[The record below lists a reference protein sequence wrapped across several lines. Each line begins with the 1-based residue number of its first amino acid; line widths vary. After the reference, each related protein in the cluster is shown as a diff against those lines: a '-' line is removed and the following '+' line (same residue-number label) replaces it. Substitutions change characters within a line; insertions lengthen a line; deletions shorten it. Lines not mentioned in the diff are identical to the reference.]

1 MLRAHHV
8 KMAAERKHVVGHY
21 VVIKLIGKGS
31 YGQVHLV
38 KNRRDKRQYVMKNI
52 PLSSLTDEK
61 ERTAALRE
69 AQLLSSMAHPN
80 IVAYKESF
88 QDSSGILHIIMAYC
102 EGGDLSSRL
111 KACKG
116 IPLAEEQV
124 IEWFVQITL
133 ALQVMRVAINV

>member
-1 MLRAHHV
+1 
-8 KMAAERKHVVGHY
+8 
-21 VVIKLIGKGS
+21 
-31 YGQVHLV
+31 
-38 KNRRDKRQYVMKNI
+38 MKNI
-52 PLSSLTDEK
+52 PLSSLSDEK
-61 ERTAALRE
+61 ERTAALLE

-88 QDSSGILHIIMAYC
+88 QDSSGNYGDVYYKRHGDVTGILHIIMAYC

-116 IPLAEEQV
+116 IPLAEDQV

-133 ALQVMRVAINV
+133 ALQVLCY

>member
-1 MLRAHHV
+1 
-8 KMAAERKHVVGHY
+8 
-21 VVIKLIGKGS
+21 
-31 YGQVHLV
+31 
-38 KNRRDKRQYVMKNI
+38 MKNI
-52 PLSSLTDEK
+52 PLSSLSDEK
-61 ERTAALRE
+61 ERASALRE

-88 QDSSGILHIIMAYC
+88 QDSSGNYGDVYYYIIIMWLLGILHIVMTYC

-116 IPLAEEQV
+116 VPLAEDQV

-133 ALQVMRVAINV
+133 ALQVYSVNASCTYSNALYYL

>member
-1 MLRAHHV
+1 
-8 KMAAERKHVVGHY
+8 
-21 VVIKLIGKGS
+21 
-31 YGQVHLV
+31 
-38 KNRRDKRQYVMKNI
+38 MKNI
-52 PLSSLTDEK
+52 PLSSLSDEK
-61 ERTAALRE
+61 ERTAALLE

-88 QDSSGILHIIMAYC
+88 QDSSGNYGDVYYKRHSDITGILHIIMAYC

-116 IPLAEEQV
+116 IPLAEDQV

-133 ALQVMRVAINV
+133 ALQVLCY